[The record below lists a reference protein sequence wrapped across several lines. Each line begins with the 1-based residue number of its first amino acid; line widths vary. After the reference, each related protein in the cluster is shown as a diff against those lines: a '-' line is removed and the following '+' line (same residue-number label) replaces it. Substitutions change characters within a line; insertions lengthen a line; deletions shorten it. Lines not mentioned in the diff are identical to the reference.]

1 MSMQQQISVIT
12 LGVADLARS
21 RRFYV
26 EGFGWTPVFQNEEIV
41 FYQMNG
47 LVLGT
52 FDRMALEADMNRSGL
67 ATPGAFALAHN
78 VASQAVVGP
87 LIERLAAAGGR
98 VLRPADAPPH
108 GGFRG
113 YVADPDDHA
122 WEIAWNPGFAIDA
135 EGRVTFGL

>member
-1 MSMQQQISVIT
+1 MQQQISVIT
-12 LGVADLARS
+12 LGVADIARS

-26 EGFGWTPVFQNEEIV
+26 EGFGWSPVFEQGDII

-47 LVLGT
+47 LMLGT
-52 FDRMALEADMNRSGL
+52 WAKASLEADMGR
-67 ATPGAFALAHN
+67 AITTPGAFAVVHN
-78 VASQAVVGP
+78 VASADAVQP

-98 VLRPADAPPH
+98 ILRPADAPPH
-108 GGFRG
+108 GGMRG

-122 WEIAWNPGFAIDA
+122 WEIAHNPAWPIDA